1 MTSFTF
7 VDTVMMAGSPQF
19 FLHFLCV
26 LIIFHGMLLTVQSL
40 LIFCEN
46 NLRVLLSMLCSWTIR
61 KMSVGTHIMINS
73 MLVDVTSEFMLM
85 IVSLL
90 PFADQE
96 CMLVSLPGVFVLI
109 MLIMLIMLITLIMP
123 LPGVSQRGLGGHPC
137 RGVKLEQRRYELLR
151 HFAELGHL
159 SRRI

>member
-1 MTSFTF
+1 MCFGTYI
-7 VDTVMMAGSPQF
+7 V
-19 FLHFLCV
+19 
-26 LIIFHGMLLTVQSL
+26 II
-40 LIFCEN
+40 
-46 NLRVLLSMLCSWTIR
+46 
-61 KMSVGTHIMINS
+61 S
-73 MLVDVTSEFMLM
+73 MLVDVTSEIMLM
-85 IVSLL
+85 IVSML

-137 RGVKLEQRRYELLR
+137 RGVKLEQRRDELLR

-159 SRRI
+159 STRI